1 MNYKKGIMIGLLC
14 VFVFSLGGC
23 DFWDGFK
30 GGFSTKRGT
39 DSQTEKNHAKDFR
52 VIFDLI

>member
-1 MNYKKGIMIGLLC
+1 MIGLLY

-30 GGFSTKRGT
+30 DGVSAK
-39 DSQTEKNHAKDFR
+39 TEKVENQEKK
-52 VIFDLI
+52 